1 MTSENFVDTS
11 PTAPDTKGKESKI
24 VEEDSKIP
32 YQIHASI
39 NEPGLGL
46 LTWWNT

>member
-32 YQIHASI
+32 YQIQASI